1 MIDATVDSLR
11 EQLLGEAEHFARNC
25 GHEDHAKRIDQILRW
40 VRQKELVLV
49 VAAQLPQTRERA
61 IRTLLDDA
69 TWPFDGIPLLD
80 TDTLVIDEGLDAPPA
95 IAKGG
100 HYRPVT
106 ATDKWP
112 RVVGHSNDAAVFRAE
127 RTYARLAPQPA
138 RIVATPTFDDARPPQ
153 TVILEKQFWRA
164 DLLLI
169 AIDLRRPA
177 SRNLPFVL
185 SAAARVAHGRKPIV
199 FLSHGSALTDDE
211 RAKVAPV
218 IEALLREHSPRAI
231 AIDDAATLR
240 GTVMRELSTEMDRFA
255 RAAFELIE
263 SAQEC
268 RLSLRKASNALL
280 ARTEAEFAQVDATRR
295 LQSQARAQRDAD
307 LQMRE
312 AELFRMAETYA
323 GDFERYLRDRFWYE
337 LERAADPHV
346 WVRVELP
353 RAVDQAL
360 QAGRQYTD
368 KIHSALL
375 AERRFVC
382 PGDLPSDRGLHSPLT
397 ERPAGTS
404 AATRR
409 QQQRVGTVA
418 LTIAGYVA
426 FGPLALAAGLALA
439 TFGEMDVQH
448 DIEKTRGEI
457 RDRLVSLTTDLVSRH
472 RVHWLGLI
480 EGSFSSQAVLSLRD
494 VTTNTRSA
502 PAPLPPAQQLTA
514 ANEAADRL
522 ELAALHYQLETD
534 ERQDVQT

>member
-1 MIDATVDSLR
+1 VIDTTVDSLR
-11 EQLLGEAEHFARNC
+11 ERLLGEAENFARNC
-25 GHEDHAKRIDQILRW
+25 GHEDHAKRIDQILRS
-40 VRQKELVLV
+40 VRQKELVLL

-61 IRTLLDDA
+61 IRTLLDEA
-69 TWPFDGIPLLD
+69 TWPFDGIPLLE
-80 TDTLVIDEGLDAPPA
+80 TDTLVIDEGPDAPPA

-100 HYRPVT
+100 QYRPVT

-112 RVVGHSNDAAVFRAE
+112 RVVGHSNDAAVYRAE
-127 RTYARLAPQPA
+127 RTYSRLAPQPA

-153 TVILEKQFWRA
+153 TVILERQFWRA

-177 SRNLPFVL
+177 SRSLPFVL
-185 SAAARVAHGRKPIV
+185 STAARVAHGRKPIV

-218 IEALLREHSPRAI
+218 IEAILREHSPRTI
-231 AIDDAATLR
+231 VIDDAATLR
-240 GTVMRELSTEMDRFA
+240 GAVMRELSTESDRCT

-263 SAQEC
+263 IAREC
-268 RLSLRKASNALL
+268 RLRLRQASSALL
-280 ARTEAEFAQVDATRR
+280 ARTEAAFAQVDATRR
-295 LQSQARAQRDAD
+295 VQSQARAQRDAD

-323 GDFERYLRDRFWYE
+323 GDFERYLRDRFSYE
-337 LERAADPHV
+337 LERAVDPRV

-368 KIHSALL
+368 KIRGVLL
-375 AERRFVC
+375 AERRLVG
-382 PGDLPSDRGLHSPLT
+382 PSDLFSDRGLHSPLT
-397 ERPAGTS
+397 ERAAATS
-404 AATRR
+404 AAARR

-457 RDRLVSLTTDLVSRH
+457 RDWLVSITTELVSRH
-472 RVHWLGLI
+472 RVHWHGLI
-480 EGSFSSQAVLSLRD
+480 EEVFSSQATLSLRD
-494 VTTNTRSA
+494 VTSDARSA
-502 PAPLPPAQQLTA
+502 PAALPRAQQLTA
-514 ANEAADRL
+514 ANETADRL
-522 ELAALHYQLETD
+522 ELAALQYQLETD